1 MNAKQDSR
9 HRISRGKKLLMRLW
23 GALPILLLLAVI
35 IILGQMI
42 NTKKDRLEAVKKGLS
57 ALESMQLAA
66 DKIDT
71 VASILKTS
79 ADQKI
84 AAERLQAELGLSADQ
99 VKTILHMPL
108 SELVKDQ
115 QEKLDRQVADIK
127 QQMAENKLDIRMDRP
142 DVNVV
147 ALTLAP
153 ETIRDRIN
161 LPGVVEPWIKFD
173 VIAEV
178 RGEVIEKRMEKGTP
192 VKEDDIIAV
201 LDKSDYEIAL
211 QAAKAAYDTALAS
224 KNRVEKLYAQQL
236 APRAQLDDITA
247 QVERFKA
254 EMDTARLNLDRCTI
268 KSPITGTLNQLYIDK
283 GQYINVA
290 DPIAEVIQMDRV
302 KVNVGI
308 PESDVSAIRTVD
320 DYMVRFDALSDKAFP
335 AKKYFLSIASGP
347 QARLY
352 KLELEIDNPAH
363 DILPDM
369 FARVDIVKREVPNA
383 LSIPLYSIISLNDRQ
398 TVYVINDDTA
408 HARNIQTGI
417 QEGWQIQVTDG
428 LKPGDRVIVT
438 GHRRVSDGQA
448 VNLVRTVSDMKEIR
462 N

>member
-1 MNAKQDSR
+1 MIAKQKSNPPLT
-9 HRISRGKKLLMRLW
+9 RGKKLLMRLW
-23 GALPILLLLAVI
+23 GALPILLLLGAVLV
-35 IILGQMI
+35 LGQMV
-42 NTKKDRLEAVKKGLS
+42 NTKKDRLEAVKKGLNT
-57 ALESMQLAA
+57 LESMQLAA

-71 VASILKTS
+71 VTSILKTS
-79 ADQKI
+79 ADQKT
-84 AAERLQAELGLSADQ
+84 AAERLQAELSLSADQ

-147 ALTLAP
+147 ALALAP

-192 VKEDDIIAV
+192 VKKGDIIAV

-247 QVERFKA
+247 QVERFRA

-268 KSPITGTLNQLYIDK
+268 KSPITGTLNQLYIEK
-283 GQYINVA
+283 GQYINVT

-302 KVNVGI
+302 KVSVGI
-308 PESDVSAIRTVD
+308 PESDVSAVRKVQ
-320 DYMVRFDALSDKAFP
+320 DYMVRLDALSDKAFP
-335 AKKYFLSIASGP
+335 AEKYFLSIASDP

-352 KLELEIDNPAH
+352 KLELEIDNTEH
-363 DILPDM
+363 EILPDM
-369 FARVDIVKREVPNA
+369 FARVDIVKNEIADA
-383 LSIPLYSIISLNDRQ
+383 LSIPLYSIISLNDQQ
-398 TVYVINDDTA
+398 TVYVVNDSTA
-408 HARNIQTGI
+408 HARKIQTGI
-417 QEGWQIQVTDG
+417 QEGWRIQVTDG
-428 LKPGDRVIVT
+428 LQPGDRVVVV
-438 GHRRVSDGQA
+438 GHRRVSDGQP
-448 VNLVRTVSDMKEIR
+448 VNLIRTVSDMKEIM